1 VPEAARAA
9 HPHRR
14 PGLPVEVSGAISGLA
29 AAADTSL
36 TGKRVAELLDAI
48 AAERGYPKSITVDN
62 GTEFYSKA
70 MDSWAYHR
78 GVQLQFIRPGKPVEN
93 AFIESWRPDAG
104 RVRQPDQD
112 GDSDH
117 Q

>member
-70 MDSWAYHR
+70 MDACR
-78 GVQLQFIRPGKPVEN
+78 GSRSRTRSSRAGDLTPVEFAN
-93 AFIESWRPDAG
+93 QIRTETQTTSE
-104 RVRQPDQD
+104 V
-112 GDSDH
+112 S
-117 Q
+117 